1 MTSPPEK
8 ISVQPSFFAGGSPP
22 KGLPGTS
29 QGIEIQQTLPNDP
42 PGTPPYFFSLFDPS
56 TNTPFYSAYKVTPVQ
71 SKDIGKE
78 GRLGGIRWRDPPG
91 LEIVI
96 KH

>member
-1 MTSPPEK
+1 M
-8 ISVQPSFFAGGSPP
+8 
-22 KGLPGTS
+22 GLPGTS
-29 QGIEIQQTLPNDP
+29 QGIEIQQKLPGDHSD
-42 PGTPPYFFSLFDPS
+42 TPPYFVSLFDPS

-78 GRLGGIRWRDPPG
+78 GKLSRRKWRDPPG
-91 LEIVI
+91 LETVI